1 MSRYTFGTDDPGLHR
16 LASIAS
22 VFNPLAARF
31 IRQQLG
37 DQPRQVAADLGCG
50 PGFTTDM
57 LAQATGCPKVYG
69 LDNAPYFL
77 QMAASHFP
85 AYTFIQHDLTHIPLP
100 VQADV
105 IYVRFV
111 LSHLLDAVQ
120 TVNRW
125 LTALHPGGLLFVDET
140 DSVESEIE
148 VFQRYFDTNAGMIA
162 AQGANLWI
170 GATLA
175 AGQYDAEVVASVCD
189 RIAVENELAATW
201 FLPNVE
207 TVWQTDPYV
216 QAHLSPQ
223 EYRRISAE
231 ISRIKES
238 GDRRLQNTWNL
249 RRIVLRRKA

>member
-1 MSRYTFGTDDPGLHR
+1 
-16 LASIAS
+16 
-22 VFNPLAARF
+22 
-31 IRQQLG
+31 
-37 DQPRQVAADLGCG
+37 
-50 PGFTTDM
+50 
-57 LAQATGCPKVYG
+57 
-69 LDNAPYFL
+69 
-77 QMAASHFP
+77 
-85 AYTFIQHDLTHIPLP
+85 
-100 VQADV
+100 
-105 IYVRFV
+105 
-111 LSHLLDAVQ
+111 
-120 TVNRW
+120 
-125 LTALHPGGLLFVDET
+125 
-140 DSVESEIE
+140 
-148 VFQRYFDTNAGMIA
+148 MIA